1 MPTEDVFKVSL
12 FSHSTQRQFINT
24 HYYESGSVVTID
36 PFDEAVALAEAF
48 ISDFLTKYQ
57 DVLSDEVSVG
67 CIKVEQ
73 VKGGGLPTF
82 IQFFTAI
89 AGNRSGPPLPA
100 NMVVIIRRRGVA
112 LGKARRSLLF
122 LSGVRA
128 LDTDGSFV
136 NSAFVTPALNALVGQ
151 YNDQLVASPGLN
163 SAEYNP
169 VMPFTERVY
178 ATKVD
183 VTIDTTLN
191 TMSLIGGAN
200 WSGLGFITGGQFV
213 IKGPNRNKGTYFA
226 TVVGG
231 SPTITLTQN
240 ELETSGGATLSCQQV
255 INPVIYITLASAVQQ
270 LAIRQ
275 LNTRRSSHTGILA

>member
-1 MPTEDVFKVSL
+1 MPSEDVFKVTL
-12 FSHSTQRQFINT
+12 FSHTTQRQFQNT
-24 HYYESGSVVTID
+24 HYFESGGVVTID
-36 PFDEAVALAEAF
+36 PFDEAVGLAEAF
-48 ISDFLTKYQ
+48 IADFLSLYR
-57 DVLSDEVSVG
+57 DVLSDETFIG

-73 VKGGGLPTF
+73 VKGAGLPTL
-82 IQFFTAI
+82 IEFFTNI
-89 AGNRSGPPLPA
+89 NGNRVGPPLPP

-122 LSGVRA
+122 LSGIRA
-128 LDTDGSFV
+128 LDTNGSFLDL
-136 NSAFVTPALNALVGQ
+136 AFVTPALDALVAQ
-151 YNDQLVASPGLN
+151 YNDQLVASPSLN
-163 SAEYNP
+163 NAEYNP
-169 VMPFTERVY
+169 VMPFTQRVY
-178 ATKVD
+178 ATEVD

-240 ELETSGGATLSCQQV
+240 ELEVSGGATLSAQQV
-255 INPVIYITLASAVQQ
+255 IVPVDYITLQSAVQQ

-275 LNTRRSSHTGILA
+275 LNSRRSSHTGILA